1 MFTSCKKHK
10 GFHFCIENK
19 SLYVCSSTLKM
30 TYFVIYNFENSENCL
45 FTEQNVSF
53 KSHNVKIVI
62 EVIPSDYNEKS
73 DPVTHSS

>member
-1 MFTSCKKHK
+1 
-10 GFHFCIENK
+10 
-19 SLYVCSSTLKM
+19 M